1 MVAFSCHW
9 IWWLWALCYERAS
22 IKIYMQMRGSSICHV
37 MKTIYREMGC
47 TVHVNYLKL
56 EDNWPWSGC
65 NEQRVPLSV
74 ISVQIEGWVC
84 VCLYIWFCLQRKTGF
99 WWFVYIKLW
108 EFHRIYKIQAQRKM
122 ETDTQM
128 QAFIRFNRTHWN
140 GWVFDLSSSRIYFK
154 RNKQKWKFYR
164 EKFTAAFCHKD
175 FCCIYGNFDKKK
187 KTHTHTPISITKRK
201 E

>member
-1 MVAFSCHW
+1 MLITW
-9 IWWLWALCYERAS
+9 NW
-22 IKIYMQMRGSSICHV
+22 
-37 MKTIYREMGC
+37 KTIDLEVVVTSSVFRLLFPC
-47 TVHVNYLKL
+47 KLKD
-56 EDNWPWSGC
+56 EY
-65 NEQRVPLSV
+65 
-74 ISVQIEGWVC
+74 VC
-84 VCLYIWFCLQRKTGF
+84 VFIFD
-99 WWFVYIKLW
+99 FVCSGKPDFDGLYIKLW